1 VEHIFLSLGVF
12 TQVSIFLILILA
24 IGLHSRW
31 NRKVAA
37 AGPALLTTFGIFFC
51 FAGITWGL
59 VDFDPANVRDSVPHL
74 LRGIRTSFWASVF
87 GIGCALT
94 IKLRILFFG
103 TPPLSTTGEAA
114 GAGVEDLL
122 VQLGRL
128 NRSIAG
134 PDDATLP
141 GELKLLRADMSD
153 RLDGLKRSLERF
165 AENIVEANSQ
175 ALIQALSEIIR
186 DFNTRVNEQF
196 GQNFKDFNSAVGQLV
211 VWQKQ
216 YEQQLNSLIEQEL
229 TTRTYLANAS
239 LQYGELVDKAS
250 VFTPA
255 IESLRKLLTQA
266 NSQSERLSA
275 SLRALA
281 ELVAT
286 QIEQGARVSH
296 DTLTAV
302 LKASVQTH
310 NQELTDL
317 LKASINAA
325 SKDVSNQMPA
335 PSTDTKKHVVGLDR
349 LRQKQ

>member
-1 VEHIFLSLGVF
+1 VEHIYLSLGVF

-31 NRKVAA
+31 NRKVAS

-103 TPPLSTTGEAA
+103 PPPLSTTGATA
-114 GAGVEDLL
+114 GATVDDLL
-122 VQLGRL
+122 VQLGKL

-134 PDDATLP
+134 PDDATLL
-141 GELKLLRADMSD
+141 GDLKLLRADTND

-165 AENIVEANSQ
+165 AENIVAANSE

-186 DFNTRVNEQF
+186 DFNSKLNQQF
-196 GQNFKDFNSAVGQLV
+196 GQNFQDFNLALGKLV

-229 TTRTYLANAS
+229 TTGAYLANAS
-239 LQYGELVDKAS
+239 LHYGELVDKAS
-250 VFTPA
+250 AFTPA
-255 IESLRKLLTQA
+255 IESLRKLLAQA
-266 NSQSERLSA
+266 NSQSERLNA
-275 SLRALA
+275 SLRDLA
-281 ELVAT
+281 GLVAT

-296 DTLTAV
+296 DTVTAV
-302 LKASVQTH
+302 LKASVQSH

-317 LKASINAA
+317 LKASIKTANR
-325 SKDVSNQMPA
+325 DLSNHILEP
-335 PSTDTKKHVVGLDR
+335 PTDTKKHVAALDR
-349 LRQKQ
+349 L